1 MGPSQ
6 LLLQPLR
13 LTPGAEW
20 PLPATGWTFARIRSG
35 EGYLLGRN
43 SATECTPGCVAVSG
57 GGQPVELRAS
67 QLGPVELDWFRL
79 DPASL
84 FGVLTLFERRRVDHP
99 ADMSPVLPWVLPPG
113 SPASVRFAEAV
124 TAGATRPLE
133 QRGRLL
139 EVVAAAL
146 SPEPFRST
154 TPEGYQ
160 RDAGDRLEE
169 LLHQL
174 TDAELLALSAD
185 QLAEMCRCEK
195 RRLLLLFRERFG
207 GSLPG
212 QQGEWMRLKAC
223 SLLAQPGASITS
235 VARACGYEEPDAFRA
250 WFRRQFGK
258 APAKWRRDTL
268 GRNDLRTE
276 GETAASE

>member
-1 MGPSQ
+1 MGPPQ

-20 PLPATGWTFARIRSG
+20 PLPAAGWTFARIRSG
-35 EGYLLGRN
+35 EGYLLGRKIAAAC
-43 SATECTPGCVAVSG
+43 ATGCMIVG
-57 GGQPVELRAS
+57 GGGHPVELRAS
-67 QLGPVELDWFRL
+67 QLGPLELDWFRL

-84 FGVLTLFERRRVDHP
+84 FGVLTLFERRRLDHP
-99 ADMSPVLPWVLPPG
+99 EDLSPPLPWVLP
-113 SPASVRFAEAV
+113 SDNPATVRFTEAV
-124 TAGATRPLE
+124 TAGASRPLE

-139 EVVAAAL
+139 EVVATAL

-174 TDAELLALSAD
+174 TDAELLVLSAD

-195 RRLLLLFRERFG
+195 RRLLLLFRQRFG

-235 VARACGYEEPDAFRA
+235 VAKACGYEEPDAFRA

-258 APAKWRRDTL
+258 APAKWRRDAL
-268 GRNDLRTE
+268 ERTDVPS
-276 GETAASE
+276 GQETMASD